1 MKSYN
6 YIAPTVGEVES
17 TLKAIAIKYNL
28 EDFKQVHGV
37 IGVTDR
43 TLRRWRSKADS
54 EPNTASKIPT
64 IASLV
69 IASLEGGVLITHN
82 WQDLR
87 EHIPSQ
93 YLMSAK
99 DYVCPPAEF
108 LKSLVGKK
116 NILAMTIKELS
127 EHLHCSPIQLG
138 ADIKREKVSY
148 LTFSTILML
157 CGFKPFEVFKLPQ
170 TDLEKEGQILQDALS
185 AYIKEK
191 QDINLS
197 RDNALRELAE
207 RYLKEFPK
215 FEKSEARGL
224 PLTDLRKLS

>member
-6 YIAPTVGEVES
+6 YLAPTVGEVES
-17 TLKAIAIKYNL
+17 TLKAIASKYNL
-28 EDFKQVHGV
+28 EDFKQVHEV

-54 EPNTASKIPT
+54 EPNTPSKIPT

-69 IASLEGGVLITHN
+69 IASLEEGVLITRN

-99 DYVCPPAEF
+99 DYVCPPSEF

-127 EHLHCSPIQLG
+127 EHLHCSHIQLG

-170 TDLEKEGQILQDALS
+170 TDLEKEGQILQDAIS
-185 AYIKEK
+185 SYIKEK

-197 RDNALRELAE
+197 RDKELRELAE
-207 RYLKEFPK
+207 RYLKEFPR
-215 FEKSEARGL
+215 FEESEALGL